1 MSTSKK
7 KYIYFL
13 FVIFVLLFLKID
25 FRLQND
31 VLCCSDDSDYF
42 MHTETLVEDF
52 DFDYKNQLGLY
63 ENARFVSLNKKA
75 PLAFPG
81 MLFFAS
87 PFMYIG
93 SLIDTLL
100 GNFSIEVGVAN
111 FKILFYSLSPIF
123 YLFCSIILLGKSLNH
138 LEIRYKIFD
147 LIILSL
153 GTEYHIMHL
162 NVTVCHMFMRCFVHL
177 C

>member
-1 MSTSKK
+1 
-7 KYIYFL
+7 
-13 FVIFVLLFLKID
+13 
-25 FRLQND
+25 
-31 VLCCSDDSDYF
+31 

-63 ENARFVSLNKKA
+63 EDARFVSLDKKA

-93 SLIDTLL
+93 TLIDILL
-100 GNFSIEVGVAN
+100 DKFSITVGVAN

-138 LEIRYKIFD
+138 VGIKFKIFD
-147 LIILSL
+147 LFILSL
-153 GTEYHIMHL
+153 GTGISYYAFERYSMSH
-162 NVTVCHMFMRCFVHL
+162 VYEMFCSSMIISYQ
-177 C
+177 